1 MSAETIV
8 PLEITPEIAPA
19 ATEVGSYFISNYPPF
34 SIWNR
39 DAVTEIRAAFASEPD
54 RSVPMGLYLHIPFCR
69 KRCKFCYFRVYTN
82 QNANAISR
90 YVEGLAKEVELLSQ
104 QPAVPGRELKF
115 VYFGGGTPSYL
126 SSKQL
131 RFLRDELS
139 RSVSWD
145 HAEEVTFECEPGTLS
160 LEKLETLKDIGIT
173 RISLGVENFNDRIL
187 EENGRAHLSPEIFRA
202 YDWIQQVGFPQVNI
216 DLIAGMVGET
226 DENWK
231 NCIDQARKLKP
242 DNLTVYQMELPFNTL
257 ISKEMKEQG
266 TASPVANWE
275 TKRRWVDEAM
285 NAFEAEGYHIS
296 SGNELVKS
304 PATDHF
310 IYRDNV
316 WRGCDL
322 LAAGVSSFGHF
333 QGVHYQNLDQLEEY
347 LTTVESGQLPINRAL
362 RPTAHQRLI
371 REMILQMKE
380 GHITAGP
387 FRSKFGVNI
396 LEEFAKPLAA
406 QQAKGYLKIEGD
418 DIYLTR
424 KGLLQ
429 ADTLLPEYF
438 EVQHREVRYT

>member
-1 MSAETIV
+1 MQADIHNPPEN
-8 PLEITPEIAPA
+8 PLEIAPA
-19 ATEVGSYFISNYPPF
+19 TTEVGSYFISNYPPF
-34 SIWNR
+34 SLWNR
-39 DAVTEIRAAFASEPD
+39 DAVTEIRSAFAAEPD

-90 YVEGLAKEVELLSQ
+90 YVEALAKEVELLGRE
-104 QPAVPGRELKF
+104 PAVPGRDLKF

-126 SSKQL
+126 SSRQL

-145 HAEEVTFECEPGTLS
+145 QAEEVTFECEPGTLS
-160 LEKLETLKDIGIT
+160 LEKLQTLKDIGIT
-173 RISLGVENFNDRIL
+173 RISLGVENFNDTIL
-187 EENGRAHLSPEIFRA
+187 EENGRAHLSPEVFRA

-226 DENWK
+226 DENWEK
-231 NCIDQARKLKP
+231 CIEQARQLKP

-257 ISKEMKEQG
+257 ISKEMKELG
-266 TASPVANWE
+266 VASPVANWT

-285 NAFEAEGYHIS
+285 TLFEADGYHIS
-296 SGNELVKS
+296 SGNEMVKN

-310 IYRDNV
+310 VYRDNV

-347 LTTVESGQLPINRAL
+347 LTTVEAGVLPINRAL

-380 GHITAGP
+380 GHLSAVP
-387 FRSKFGVNI
+387 FRTKFGVDI
-396 LEEFAKPLAA
+396 LQEFSQPFAA
-406 QQAKGYLKIEGD
+406 QQAKGYLTINGD
-418 DIYLTR
+418 EITLTR
-424 KGLLQ
+424 KGILQ

-438 EVQHREVRYT
+438 EEQHREVRYT